1 MSAAKEG
8 DVVTGGNQ
16 APGKGLHLEF
26 PRMERL
32 PPYVFSIVDAMKME
46 ARRAGE
52 DIIDLGMGNPDQS
65 TPQHIMDK
73 ITEAIGNPRNHRYS
87 VSRGIYKL
95 RLAIVDWYRR
105 RYGVEFD
112 PDAEAIATIGAKE
125 GLAHLTLATLG
136 PGDIVLVP
144 NPTYPIHMYSVVI
157 AGADVRSVP
166 IGPDRDFFEDLA
178 QAIRTTWPR
187 PRMMILSFP
196 HNPTTRVVDKG
207 FFERVVAFAREHK
220 VLIVH
225 DFAYA
230 DLCFDGYRPPSLF
243 EVEGAREVG
252 VELFSMSKS
261 YNMPGWRIGFVVGN
275 REMVAALAR
284 LKSYF
289 DYGIFQ
295 PIQIAAIIALNG
307 PQECVQSIVDLY
319 RQRRDTLTEGLFRAG
334 WVIEKPRAT
343 MFVWAK
349 IPEQYAS
356 MGSLEFCKMLLQQA
370 KVAVSPGIGFGE
382 YGEGYVRFAL
392 VENEQRIQQ
401 ATRGIRQVLQ
411 KGLGG

>member
-1 MSAAKEG
+1 MG
-8 DVVTGGNQ
+8 R
-16 APGKGLHLEF
+16 KGPDLEF
-26 PRMERL
+26 PRMKRL

-52 DIIDLGMGNPDQS
+52 DIIDLGMGNPDQGA
-65 TPQHIMDK
+65 PPHVVDK
-73 ITEAIGNPRNHRYS
+73 VHEAIQNPRNHRYS

-112 PDAEAIATIGAKE
+112 PDSEAIVTIGVKE
-125 GLAHLTLATLG
+125 GLAHLSLATLG
-136 PGDIVLVP
+136 PGSIVLVP
-144 NPTYPIHMYSVVI
+144 NPTYPIHMYSVII
-157 AGADVRSVP
+157 AGADVLSVP
-166 IGPDRDFFEDLA
+166 ISPERDFFEDLTR
-178 QAIRTTWPR
+178 AIQGTWPR

-207 FFERVVAFAREHK
+207 FFERVVSIAREHRI
-220 VLIVH
+220 LIVH

-261 YNMPGWRIGFVVGN
+261 YNMPGWRVGFVVGN
-275 REMVAALAR
+275 REMVGALTR

-307 PQECVQSIVDLY
+307 PQECVESIVELY
-319 RQRRDTLTEGLFRAG
+319 RSRRDVLVEGLNRAG
-334 WVIEKPRAT
+334 WEIEKPQAT
-343 MFVWAK
+343 MFVWAR
-349 IPEQYAS
+349 IPEGFRE
-356 MGSLEFCKMLLQQA
+356 MGSLEFSKLLLREA
-370 KVAVSPGIGFGE
+370 KVAVSPGVGFGE

-392 VENEQRIQQ
+392 VENEQRIHQ
-401 ATRGIRQVLQ
+401 AVRGIRQFL
-411 KGLGG
+411 